1 MEIDKIKQIIES
13 IMFAVGRDISVEE
26 LSSVLELTPENVQEI
41 IENMKAQFEEQGR
54 GIEIIKVN
62 NGYQLCSKKENY
74 EYIYQII
81 DKRNKPNLS
90 QAALETLAIIA
101 YNPKITRAEIETI
114 RGVNSDGTIYK
125 LLDHNLIEDA
135 GRLDAPGRPTTYQT
149 TKEFLRMFGYTSL
162 EELPELPRYKLDE
175 NRQIVIDD
183 IIEEN
188 VEENSKVQSEIEENN
203 VGADASVCPKTEEI
217 NNETPM
223 PERESLEESKE
234 KKENDKKLEE

>member
-13 IMFAVGRDISVEE
+13 IMFAVGRDVSINEI
-26 LSSVLELTPENVQEI
+26 SSVLELAPENVEEI
-41 IENMKAQFEEQGR
+41 IESMRTEFEEAGR
-54 GIEIIKVN
+54 GVQIIKVN
-62 NGYQLCSKKENY
+62 NGYQLCSRKENY

-101 YNPKITRAEIETI
+101 YNPKITRAEIESI

-135 GRLDAPGRPTTYQT
+135 GRLDAPGRPTMYQT
-149 TKEFLRMFGYTSL
+149 TKEFLRLFGYTSL

-175 NRQIVIDD
+175 NQQIVIED
-183 IIEEN
+183 IIEE
-188 VEENSKVQSEIEENN
+188 
-203 VGADASVCPKTEEI
+203 T
-217 NNETPM
+217 NEAPM
-223 PERESLEESKE
+223 PEREDLEEKI
-234 KKENDKKLEE
+234 ENEE

>member
-13 IMFAVGRDISVEE
+13 IMFALGREVSINE
-26 LSSVLELTPENVQEI
+26 LSSVLELSPENVQEI
-41 IENMKAQFEEQGR
+41 VESMKVEFEEAGR
-54 GIEIIKVN
+54 GIQIINVN
-62 NGYQLCSKKENY
+62 DGYQLCSRKENY

-101 YNPKITRAEIETI
+101 YNPKITRAEIESI

-149 TKEFLRMFGYTSL
+149 TKEFLRLFGYTSL
-162 EELPELPRYKLDE
+162 EDLPELPRYKLDE
-175 NRQIVIDD
+175 NQQIVIDD
-183 IIEEN
+183 IIEE
-188 VEENSKVQSEIEENN
+188 E
-203 VGADASVCPKTEEI
+203 KTEEQNI
-217 NNETPM
+217 NEAPM
-223 PERESLEESKE
+223 PEREEVEENN
-234 KKENDKKLEE
+234 ENI

>member
-1 MEIDKIKQIIES
+1 MEIEKIKQIIES
-13 IMFAVGRDISVEE
+13 IMFAVGRDIGVNE
-26 LSSVLELTPENVQEI
+26 LSSVLELSPENVQEI
-41 IENMKAQFEEQGR
+41 IESMRTEFEEAGR
-54 GIEIIKVN
+54 GVQIIKVN

-101 YNPKITRAEIETI
+101 YNPKITRAEIESI

-149 TKEFLRMFGYTSL
+149 TKEFLRLFGYTSL

-175 NRQIVIDD
+175 NQQIVIDD
-183 IIEEN
+183 LVKEESKKDEEQKPIE
-188 VEENSKVQSEIEENN
+188 
-203 VGADASVCPKTEEI
+203 A
-217 NNETPM
+217 PM
-223 PERESLEESKE
+223 PEMEEV
-234 KKENDKKLEE
+234 ENYEENQNSKLEE

>member
-1 MEIDKIKQIIES
+1 MEIEKIKQIIES
-13 IMFAVGRDISVEE
+13 IMFAVGRDVSTKE
-26 LSSVLELTPENVQEI
+26 LSSVLEMTPENIEEI
-41 IENMKAQFEEQGR
+41 IESMRVEFEEAGR
-54 GIEIIKVN
+54 GVQIIKIN
-62 NGYQLCSKKENY
+62 NGYQLCSRKENY

-101 YNPKITRAEIETI
+101 YNPKITRAEIESI

-149 TKEFLRMFGYTSL
+149 TKEFLRLFGYTSL

-175 NRQIVIDD
+175 NQQIVIDE
-183 IIEEN
+183 IIEEEQKDE
-188 VEENSKVQSEIEENN
+188 VE
-203 VGADASVCPKTEEI
+203 DASEAPI
-217 NNETPM
+217 
-223 PERESLEESKE
+223 PEREEIE
-234 KKENDKKLEE
+234 

>member
-1 MEIDKIKQIIES
+1 MEIEKIKQIIEG
-13 IMFAVGRDISVEE
+13 IMFAVGREVSVKE
-26 LSSVLELTPENVQEI
+26 LSSVLELTPENVEEI
-41 IENMKAQFEEQGR
+41 IENMKIEFEEQGR
-54 GIEIIKVN
+54 GIEIIKVE
-62 NGYQLCSKKENY
+62 NGNYQLCSKKEIY
-74 EYIYQII
+74 DYIYQII

-135 GRLDAPGRPTTYQT
+135 GRLDAPGRPTTYKT

-162 EELPELPRYKLDE
+162 DDLPELPRYKLDS

-183 IIEEN
+183 LIE
-188 VEENSKVQSEIEENN
+188 
-203 VGADASVCPKTEEI
+203 TEV
-217 NNETPM
+217 PM
-223 PERESLEESKE
+223 PSEKEEV
-234 KKENDKKLEE
+234 KENQE

>member
-1 MEIDKIKQIIES
+1 MEIEKIKQIIES
-13 IMFAVGRDISVEE
+13 IMFAVGRDIGVNE
-26 LSSVLELTPENVQEI
+26 LSSVLELSPENVQEI
-41 IENMKAQFEEQGR
+41 IESMRTEFEEAGR
-54 GIEIIKVN
+54 GVQIIKVN

-101 YNPKITRAEIETI
+101 YNPKITRAEIESI

-149 TKEFLRMFGYTSL
+149 TKEFLRLFGYTSL

-175 NRQIVIDD
+175 NQQIVIDD
-183 IIEEN
+183 LVKEESQNDEEQNLIE
-188 VEENSKVQSEIEENN
+188 
-203 VGADASVCPKTEEI
+203 D
-217 NNETPM
+217 PM
-223 PERESLEESKE
+223 PEREEVEKNEENQNSELEE
-234 KKENDKKLEE
+234 

>member
-41 IENMKAQFEEQGR
+41 IENMKVQFEEQGR

-175 NRQIVIDD
+175 NQQIVIDD

-188 VEENSKVQSEIEENN
+188 VEENSNVQSEIEENN
-203 VGADASVCPKTEEI
+203 VGGQTTTAAQKQ
-217 NNETPM
+217 
-223 PERESLEESKE
+223 
-234 KKENDKKLEE
+234 KK